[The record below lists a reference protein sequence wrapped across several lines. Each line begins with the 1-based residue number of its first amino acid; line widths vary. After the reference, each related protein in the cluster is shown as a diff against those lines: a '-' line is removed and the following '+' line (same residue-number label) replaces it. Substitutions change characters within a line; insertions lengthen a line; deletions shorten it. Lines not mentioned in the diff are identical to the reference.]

1 MIILRYRTNRE
12 KEITRPAFINCLL
25 TCWNYCVAFFF
36 RFCVCAFVL
45 YCGYCSCW
53 WLTGVCNFVIVAY
66 DAARLQSRR
75 SRRRSQWPPSAD
87 YVVSL
92 SSKCLRYF
100 FVFMALYTLLEFL
113 LLSFPYPFR
122 SQFSCDFSFISHPT
136 ILSVSDG
143 TFFVYP
149 QLRRHCLVSWNASR
163 LVSSCHSIP
172 TAVATHWRRHFG
184 HYIRFFACLL
194 TCWLYSES
202 KIEAQTSAAS
212 QRAKIGSDVSLW
224 CNATG
229 YPKPVVYWTRDDR
242 NRRLPDGTYQFWVGW
257 IGTSVS
263 R

>member
-1 MIILRYRTNRE
+1 MASNGSHNLTSAYHGVVFRGAGLCTITSRASAAAAAADGWIEATHKTSKLTKWQILLGTDRQTDRQAEASENVGSSV
-12 KEITRPAFINCLL
+12 TR
-25 TCWNYCVAFFF
+25 
-36 RFCVCAFVL
+36 R
-45 YCGYCSCW
+45 GSK
-53 WLTGVCNFVIVAY
+53 
-66 DAARLQSRR
+66 
-75 SRRRSQWPPSAD
+75 
-87 YVVSL
+87 
-92 SSKCLRYF
+92 SSKI
-100 FVFMALYTLLEFL
+100 LLI
-113 LLSFPYPFR
+113 R
-122 SQFSCDFSFISHPT
+122 RIQFSC
-136 ILSVSDG
+136 VSC
-143 TFFVYP
+143 P
-149 QLRRHCLVSWNASR
+149 QTSSSIYSCDMPVICLF
-163 LVSSCHSIP
+163 HEP
-172 TAVATHWRRHFG
+172 TASWRRHFG